1 MSQKVINILKKYGP
15 MLSGKAAHLIENEY
29 HLSNEAARQC
39 LSRATLPVHRLSRLS
54 FEKRQKFIYLEEQFG
69 TLAYY
74 ESLLESIQSSSK
86 ICWMVLCAFYSQ
98 NGYVS
103 KSILPSLVAAPI
115 QSLKGHKLYKDLIAD
130 LQACNIIT
138 EYSETYWRLSDWAMS
153 LHPVNFNRAVGLE
166 TAKKQI
172 VRDFSKWA
180 ANINLVSYQ
189 SVKSLPDCAE
199 FAHFQWG
206 LTAPSYIG
214 PLYDCS
220 KKTPGFI
227 VGDVFFGQN
236 ASLDDIAFFL
246 DKVATVRSFKK
257 IPSVLPVLL
266 VDHVSHEALMLL
278 KEQKVVIGIIQNI
291 FDERYVQLL
300 YEIVRIF
307 TNASAIVS
315 QRPEEVEELFTEIA
329 RSDGRY
335 NDLVGDMFELV
346 AGFYYQSLGC
356 RYLDIRRKI
365 QNFET
370 RKKNEIDVLAIRE
383 GQLFIVECKAMNAAV
398 DIEFVDR
405 WLSETVVRIREWLK
419 KEYSQYD
426 KVTFQL
432 WSLGG
437 FTDDAQ
443 RKLEKAAQQTKK
455 YIIEF
460 YTKDQIVEMAKE
472 KKVKPVVDILQHM
485 RPPLEVVDKANI

>member
-1 MSQKVINILKKYGP
+1 M
-15 MLSGKAAHLIENEY
+15 
-29 HLSNEAARQC
+29 
-39 LSRATLPVHRLSRLS
+39 
-54 FEKRQKFIYLEEQFG
+54 
-69 TLAYY
+69 
-74 ESLLESIQSSSK
+74 
-86 ICWMVLCAFYSQ
+86 
-98 NGYVS
+98 
-103 KSILPSLVAAPI
+103 
-115 QSLKGHKLYKDLIAD
+115 
-130 LQACNIIT
+130 
-138 EYSETYWRLSDWAMS
+138 
-153 LHPVNFNRAVGLE
+153 
-166 TAKKQI
+166 
-172 VRDFSKWA
+172 
-180 ANINLVSYQ
+180 
-189 SVKSLPDCAE
+189 
-199 FAHFQWG
+199 
-206 LTAPSYIG
+206 
-214 PLYDCS
+214 
-220 KKTPGFI
+220 
-227 VGDVFFGQN
+227 
-236 ASLDDIAFFL
+236 DDIAFFL

-266 VDHVSHEALMLL
+266 VDHVPHEALMLL

-300 YEIVRIF
+300 HEIVRIF

-315 QRPEEVEELFTEIA
+315 QRPGEVEKLFTEIA

-335 NDLVGDMFELV
+335 NDLIGDMFELV

-356 RYLDIRRKI
+356 HYLDIRRKI

-443 RKLEKAAQQTKK
+443 KKLEKAAQQTKK

-485 RPPLEVVDKANI
+485 RPPLEAVDKANI